1 MEVLVSEP
9 MYRTATYPKGVKWGI
24 WHRRSRILGNFYH
37 FRAKQVGRASI
48 ATVSL
53 RVGVTGGGSAGHVVP
68 ALAVAAEFRRRG
80 QDDLVFFGRADSI
93 EERLATQAGLSFVA
107 LPAAGLRRYRSWK
120 NLTLPFV
127 VLWGVARAII
137 TVRRSRISVLLCKG
151 GYVSVP
157 AAIGAWAN
165 RVPFAIHESD
175 HSLGLANRILA
186 RFATKVL
193 TSSPSTQVS
202 VRGRKITG
210 ICTGLP
216 VRPDLETADPGR
228 FRVKHGLPPEGRVL
242 LVFCGSSGSVRINDA
257 VRSELDALLKD
268 FLVVHVC
275 GPSNVDEQLNGT
287 PGYFQFEYLNED
299 MADALWLADV
309 VIGRAGATTLAELDA
324 LGKPAVLIPLP
335 LSVSRGDQIVN
346 ADTFAASHP
355 CVVLPDDSHLADGL
369 VAACVQLIPAADAAG
384 RGVAEGR
391 DVHRAARAVAQ
402 EVAGM
407 ARSRHRR
414 PAARPAR

>member
-1 MEVLVSEP
+1 
-9 MYRTATYPKGVKWGI
+9 
-24 WHRRSRILGNFYH
+24 
-37 FRAKQVGRASI
+37 
-48 ATVSL
+48 
-53 RVGVTGGGSAGHVVP
+53 VTGGGSAGHVVP

-80 QDDLVFFGRADSI
+80 DDELVFFGRADSI
-93 EERLATQAGLSFVA
+93 EERLARQDGLSFVA
-107 LPAAGLRRYRSWK
+107 LPAAGLRRYRSWR

-127 VLWGVARAII
+127 VVWGIASAIVA
-137 TVRRSRISVLLCKG
+137 VRRQRISVLLCKG

-193 TSSPSTQVS
+193 TSSEGTKVAARRHAR
-202 VRGRKITG
+202 VV
-210 ICTGLP
+210 CTGLP
-216 VRPDLETADPGR
+216 VRDDLDKADPER
-228 FRVKHGLPPEGRVL
+228 FRAKHGLAAGSRVL

-257 VRSELDALLKD
+257 VRGQLSALLKD
-268 FLVVHVC
+268 FQVVHVA
-275 GPSNVDEQLNGT
+275 GPGNLDETLDGI
-287 PGYFQFEYLNED
+287 PGYYQFEYLNED

-309 VIGRAGATTLAELDA
+309 VIGRSGATTLAELDA

-346 ADTFAASHP
+346 ADSFAATHS
-355 CVVLPDDSHLADGL
+355 CVILPDDEDLAAGL
-369 VAACVQLIPAADAAG
+369 VAACTSLIPAAEAAS
-384 RGVAEGR
+384 RGVASGR
-391 DVHRAARAVAQ
+391 DVHRAARSVAM

-407 ARSRHRR
+407 VKSRHRR
-414 PAARPAR
+414 KPGR

>member
-1 MEVLVSEP
+1 M
-9 MYRTATYPKGVKWGI
+9 
-24 WHRRSRILGNFYH
+24 
-37 FRAKQVGRASI
+37 
-48 ATVSL
+48 
-53 RVGVTGGGSAGHVVP
+53 
-68 ALAVAAEFRRRG
+68 
-80 QDDLVFFGRADSI
+80 
-93 EERLATQAGLSFVA
+93 
-107 LPAAGLRRYRSWK
+107 
-120 NLTLPFV
+120 
-127 VLWGVARAII
+127 
-137 TVRRSRISVLLCKG
+137 
-151 GYVSVP
+151 
-157 AAIGAWAN
+157 
-165 RVPFAIHESD
+165 
-175 HSLGLANRILA
+175 
-186 RFATKVL
+186 
-193 TSSPSTQVS
+193 
-202 VRGRKITG
+202 
-210 ICTGLP
+210 
-216 VRPDLETADPGR
+216 
-228 FRVKHGLPPEGRVL
+228 L

-414 PAARPAR
+414 AAARPVR

>member
-1 MEVLVSEP
+1 M
-9 MYRTATYPKGVKWGI
+9 
-24 WHRRSRILGNFYH
+24 
-37 FRAKQVGRASI
+37 
-48 ATVSL
+48 SL

-80 QDDLVFFGRADSI
+80 VEELVFFGRAGSI
-93 EERLATQAGLSFVA
+93 EERLARQAGLRFVA
-107 LPAAGLRRYRSWK
+107 LPAAGLRRYKSWK

-127 VLWGVARAII
+127 VIRGIVAAII
-137 TVRRSRISVLLCKG
+137 AVRRERISVLLCKG

-157 AAIGAWAN
+157 AAIGAWVN

-175 HSLGLANRILA
+175 QSLGLANRILA

-193 TSSPSTQVS
+193 TSSESTRVA
-202 VRGRKITG
+202 VRGRKIRP
-210 ICTGLP
+210 IWTGLP
-216 VRPDLETADPGR
+216 VRDDLDRADPER
-228 FRVKHGLPPEGRVL
+228 FRAAAGIPAGSRVL

-257 VRSELDALLKD
+257 VRANLEKLRGD
-268 FLVVHVC
+268 FQVVHVC
-275 GPSNVDEQLNGT
+275 GPNNVDPALTGV
-287 PGYFQFEYLNED
+287 PGYHQFEYLNEE
-299 MADALWLADV
+299 MADALWLAGV

-346 ADTFAASHP
+346 AETFARTHS
-355 CVVLPDDSHLADGL
+355 CVVLPDDGNLTAGL
-369 VAACVQLIPAADAAG
+369 VDACVSLIPAAEAAS
-384 RGVAEGR
+384 RGLAAGR

-402 EVAGM
+402 EVATM

-414 PAARPAR
+414 PSGA

>member
-1 MEVLVSEP
+1 M
-9 MYRTATYPKGVKWGI
+9 
-24 WHRRSRILGNFYH
+24 
-37 FRAKQVGRASI
+37 
-48 ATVSL
+48 SL

-80 QDDLVFFGRADSI
+80 VDDLVFFGRAGSI
-93 EERLATQAGLSFVA
+93 EERLARQAGLRFVA
-107 LPAAGLRRYRSWK
+107 LPAAGLRRYKSWK

-127 VLWGVARAII
+127 VIRGIVAAII
-137 TVRRSRISVLLCKG
+137 AVRRERISVLLCKG

-157 AAIGAWAN
+157 AAIGAWVN

-175 HSLGLANRILA
+175 QSLGLANRILA

-193 TSSPSTQVS
+193 TSSESTRVA
-202 VRGRKITG
+202 VRGRKITP
-210 ICTGLP
+210 IWTGLP
-216 VRPDLETADPGR
+216 VRDDLDRANPDR
-228 FRVKHGLPPEGRVL
+228 FRAAAGIPAGSRVL
-242 LVFCGSSGSVRINDA
+242 LVFCGSSGSVRINKA
-257 VRSELDALLKD
+257 VRANLEKLRGD
-268 FLVVHVC
+268 FQIVHVC
-275 GPSNVDEQLNGT
+275 GPDNVDAALTGV
-287 PGYFQFEYLNED
+287 PGYHQFEYLDDE

-346 ADTFAASHP
+346 AETFARTHSV
-355 CVVLPDDSHLADGL
+355 VVLPDDENLTAGL
-369 VAACVQLIPAADAAG
+369 VDACVSLIPAADAA
-384 RGVAEGR
+384 RGGIARGGIDSRGLAAGR

-402 EVAGM
+402 EVATM

-414 PAARPAR
+414 RSDA